1 MLNDFD
7 KYNLHNQDNVESDES
22 LAAVVLGGCLTMFML
37 FALLLI
43 LGLVVH
49 IFRGCSSE
57 DKTEEPTESVVV
69 YETNDNI
76 LPVFYEYIADRGSYK
91 GGNATYT
98 YSNHFRES

>member
-7 KYNLHNQDNVESDES
+7 KYNLHNQDDVESDEAS
-22 LAAVVLGGCLTMFML
+22 AAVVLGGCLTMLML

-43 LGLVVH
+43 LGVVVC

-69 YETNDNI
+69 YETNDNS
-76 LPVFYEYIADRGSYK
+76 LPVFYEYIADK
-91 GGNATYT
+91 GGL
-98 YSNHFRES
+98 

>member
-7 KYNLHNQDNVESDES
+7 KHNLHNQDDVESDEAS
-22 LAAVVLGGCLTMFML
+22 AAVVLGGCLTMLML
-37 FALLLI
+37 FALFLI
-43 LGLVVH
+43 LGVVGY

-69 YETNDNI
+69 YETNDNS
-76 LPVFYEYIADRGSYK
+76 LPVFYEYIADRGGYR
-91 GGNATYT
+91 GVNVTYA

>member
-7 KYNLHNQDNVESDES
+7 KYNLHNHDDVESDES
-22 LAAVVLGGCLTMFML
+22 LAAVVLGGCLTMLML

-43 LGLVVH
+43 LGVVIY

-69 YETNDNI
+69 YETNDNS
-76 LPVFYEYIADRGSYK
+76 LPVFYEYIADRGVI
-91 GGNATYT
+91 GG
-98 YSNHFRES
+98 

>member
-7 KYNLHNQDNVESDES
+7 KHNLHNQDDVESDEAS
-22 LAAVVLGGCLTMFML
+22 AAVVLGGCLTMLML
-37 FALLLI
+37 FALFLI
-43 LGLVVH
+43 LGVVGY

-69 YETNDNI
+69 YKTNDNS
-76 LPVFYEYIADRGSYK
+76 LPIFYEYIADRGGYR
-91 GGNATYT
+91 GVNATYA

>member
-7 KYNLHNQDNVESDES
+7 KYNLHNHDDVESDES
-22 LAAVVLGGCLTMFML
+22 LAAVVLGGCLTMLML

-43 LGLVVH
+43 LGVVVY

-69 YETNDNI
+69 YETNDNR
-76 LPVFYEYIADRGSYK
+76 LPVFYEYIADRGGYK

>member
-7 KYNLHNQDNVESDES
+7 KHNLHNQDDVESDEAS
-22 LAAVVLGGCLTMFML
+22 AAVVLGGCLTMLML
-37 FALLLI
+37 FALFLI
-43 LGLVVH
+43 LGVVGY

-69 YETNDNI
+69 YETNDNS
-76 LPVFYEYIADRGSYK
+76 LPVFYEYSAGRGGE
-91 GGNATYT
+91 GGVNATYA